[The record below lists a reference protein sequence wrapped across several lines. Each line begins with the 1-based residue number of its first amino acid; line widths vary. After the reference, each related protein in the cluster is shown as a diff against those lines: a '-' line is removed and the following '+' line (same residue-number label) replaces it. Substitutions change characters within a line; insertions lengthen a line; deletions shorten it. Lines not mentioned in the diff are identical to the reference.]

1 MLFPFGPGRNFAET
15 GDSSN
20 DVRFLVGCA
29 DRQTLGGDQ
38 ELSSFIRRTLMAK
51 VISVAYSNETSEH
64 YSNDASEK
72 RSCDHAK
79 HGPVTVHGPL
89 ETG

>member
-20 DVRFLVGCA
+20 DVRFLAGCA

-38 ELSSFIRRTLMAK
+38 KLSSFIRRTPVTK
-51 VISVAYSNETSEH
+51 VIAVAYSNETSED

-72 RSCDHAK
+72 IFM
-79 HGPVTVHGPL
+79 
-89 ETG
+89 